1 MEHDCGRKV
10 TRLKNLVERVLLT
23 KKEWGSP
30 SLAIE
35 ELAPVEAYVT
45 ADGSLTLIKSSR
57 P

>member
-35 ELAPVEAYVT
+35 ELAPVQAYVT
-45 ADGSLTLIKSSR
+45 ADGSLTL
-57 P
+57 